1 MLDRYKNYDIIVCDI
16 DETLIYGFW
25 TDLMRVTWNVFRS
38 NLISDILMFLQSYLL
53 LFKLNWK
60 LWYIL
65 VTSPAQIYFVTARKH
80 SKATE
85 KLIDIIMSLDSDSH
99 PSYSIVSL
107 QTDYPDIDKFNY
119 VVSLLEKYPEAKICL
134 FDDNKEVRDK
144 VATLDI
150 DTFNP
155 VVMYERQVK

>member
-1 MLDRYKNYDIIVCDI
+1 MLDRYRDYDIIICDI

-25 TDLMRVTWNVFRS
+25 IDLMRVTWNIFRS
-38 NLISDILMFLQSYLL
+38 NLISDILMLLQSHFL
-53 LFKLNWK
+53 LFRLNWK

-65 VTSPAQIYFVTARKH
+65 VTSPAQIHFVTARKH

-85 KLIDIIMSLDSDSH
+85 KLIDIIMNLDDNCH
-99 PSYSIVSL
+99 PNYSIVSL
-107 QTDYPDIDKFNY
+107 QTDYPDVDKLNY
-119 VVSLLEKYPEAKICL
+119 VIGLLEKYPDAKICL
-134 FDDNKEVRDK
+134 FDDNKKVRDN
-144 VATLDI
+144 VAMLDI